1 MEKCKRVGI
10 FIIKPDNIFSN
21 GCYQQS
27 YFIHKMINMI
37 DGMKCDFI
45 TIEANY
51 TKYADFLDTDVI
63 LFDETTA
70 KNYDYALMLS
80 LTINDPHT
88 KQLVASNNI
97 KLIDLLC
104 GNLFILLQEEF
115 VFDCHNIMKNYN
127 NSAIDEVWVL
137 EMYEYSVEYLELLYN
152 KPVRVLPYVWDVDI
166 VKQYMSL
173 NKINIDVKNSDKK
186 TDKINICIYEPNM
199 SIHKNAFIPLLI
211 AERYYRQFPD
221 RLHKIYIF
229 CKEKFKTNGY
239 YEHMTIFKDGKVDNH
254 GRVIM
259 PHTLKLIQDN
269 NGYKNVVLSY
279 THLNN
284 LNFLHLE
291 LLYIGVPIVHNCEP
305 FQNGLFYDKDNLL
318 GALALLEKA
327 RESEV
332 DRKKSIDIICK
343 YNTRNQTIQNK
354 WITEFTRLGT
364 RQMK

>member
-1 MEKCKRVGI
+1 MAKCKRVGI
-10 FIIKPDNIFSN
+10 FIMKPDNIFSN
-21 GCYQQS
+21 GCYQQA

-45 TIEANY
+45 TIEPNY
-51 TKYADFLDTDVI
+51 TKYADFLDIDVI
-63 LFDETTA
+63 LFDVTTA

-80 LTINDPHT
+80 LTINDPNT
-88 KQLVASNNI
+88 KQLIASNNI

-115 VFDCHNIMKNYN
+115 VFDCHKIMKNYN
-127 NSAIDEVWVL
+127 NDAIDEVWVL
-137 EMYEYSVEYLELLYN
+137 EMYEYSVEYLKLLYN

-173 NKINIDVKNSDKK
+173 NNIHIDFKNSTKN

-221 RLHKIYIF
+221 KLHKIYIF
-229 CKEKFKTNGY
+229 CKENFKKNGY
-239 YEHMTIFKDGKVDNH
+239 YENMTIFKDGRVDNH

-259 PHTLKLIQDN
+259 PQTLKLIQEN
-269 NGYKNVVLSY
+269 NRYKNVVLSY
-279 THLNN
+279 SHLNN

-291 LLYIGVPIVHNCEP
+291 LFYIGIPIVHNCEP
-305 FQNGLFYDKDNLL
+305 FQNGLFYDKDNVIEAI
-318 GALALLEKA
+318 GLLEKA
-327 RESEV
+327 RETNV
-332 DRKKSIDIICK
+332 DRKKNIDIICK
-343 YNTRNQTIQNK
+343 YNTKNKTIQDK
-354 WITEFTRLGT
+354 WIAEFTRLG
-364 RQMK
+364 QSQAK